1 MNRLNIMLYCL
12 LVLSCGVRGR
22 VFLVDTE
29 GKDQTI
35 QQELSVNGHDNIG
48 QDYMGED
55 YKGEDFIREDYIGED
70 YLGSHSVQIIF
81 KVQSIIACM
90 CY

>member
-12 LVLSCGVRGR
+12 LVMSCGIRRR

-29 GKDQTI
+29 GKGQTI
-35 QQELSVNGHDNIG
+35 QQELSVNGHDNMG

-55 YKGEDFIREDYIGED
+55 YKGEDYTGEDFIREDYIGED
-70 YLGSHSVQIIF
+70 YLGSHLVQIIF
-81 KVQSIIACM
+81 KV
-90 CY
+90 